1 MAKDT
6 VSLDFLEK
14 KNKGEQCDLEME
26 LLHEIMSYSVA
37 LIFFHVS
44 LQSHCNRG
52 GVSSNGCSGGPERT
66 DTH

>member
-6 VSLDFLEK
+6 VSLDFIE
-14 KNKGEQCDLEME
+14 KNKKGEYCDLEMV

-44 LQSHCNRG
+44 LRFQVASHGNIVQQRRG
-52 GVSSNGCSGGPERT
+52 QKGQT
-66 DTH
+66 DRH